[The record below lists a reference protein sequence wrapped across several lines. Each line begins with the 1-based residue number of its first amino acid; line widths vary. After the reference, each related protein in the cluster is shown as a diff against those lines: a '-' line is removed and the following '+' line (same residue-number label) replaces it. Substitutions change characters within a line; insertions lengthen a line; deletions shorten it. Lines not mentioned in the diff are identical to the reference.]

1 MKKCREVIIYNIIP
15 EKEVEFLTIKEK
27 LIEEAQTIN
36 GLISSQTETSIKTK
50 YCYMDMM
57 VWENEEA
64 SILGFEV
71 FKTLPSSR
79 MFMSMLSGP
88 PVFQDKFTF

>member
-1 MKKCREVIIYNIIP
+1 MKKCREVIIYNIVP
-15 EKEVEFLTIKEK
+15 EKEVEFLAIKEK
-27 LIEEAQTIN
+27 LLEEAHTIE
-36 GLISSQTETSIKTK
+36 GLISSKTEASIKTK
-50 YCYMDMM
+50 YRYMDMM

-71 FKTLPSSR
+71 FKSLPSTGK
-79 MFMSMLSGP
+79 FMSVLMGP